1 MLRISRQVV
10 IPEREIEWSAVRAQG
25 AGGQHVDKAAT
36 AVHLRFDIPASSL
49 PAFYKER
56 LLALNDSR
64 ITRDGVVVIKAQRHR
79 SQALNRQEALARLQA
94 LVRSVGVVRR
104 QRRPTRPAA
113 AARRRRVDR
122 KSARGRTKSLR
133 KPPAADPE

>member
-10 IPEREIEWSAVRAQG
+10 IPDHEIEWSAVRARG

-36 AVHLRFDIPASSL
+36 AVHLRFDIRASSL

-64 ITRDGVVVIKAQRHR
+64 ITRDGVVVIKAQEHR
-79 SQALNRQEALARLQA
+79 SQAMNRQEALARLQE
-94 LVRSVGVVRR
+94 LVRSAGVTRKA
-104 QRRPTRPAA
+104 RRPTRPGP
-113 AARRRRVDR
+113 AARRKRLDR
-122 KSARGRTKSLR
+122 KTRRGRTKTLR
-133 KPPAADPE
+133 KPPPGEP